1 VSSNLSRPTNKPRVI
16 TRGLFIISIKYRHI
30 DLSQITI
37 KFPDHSEKLVE
48 ENTTPLEIAKDIS
61 TSLAKRA
68 LAAQIN
74 GRVISLNE
82 PLKESGDFK
91 ILTFDDEEGKDV
103 FWHSSAHLMA
113 QAIKRIFP
121 ETQFG
126 IGPPIDNGFYYDIDL
141 DKPITPEDFE
151 SIESEMA
158 KIVNEDLATERRV
171 LSAEEALKFFTE
183 KNEQLKVDLI
193 KNLDKSEII
202 STYTQ
207 GEFTDLCRGP
217 HVPSTGYLG
226 KNFKLLSVA
235 GAYWHGDENNK
246 MLQRIY
252 ATNFP
257 DSKMLKKY
265 LNMLEEAK
273 KRDHRKLGR
282 ELDLFSIQDEV
293 GSGLILW
300 HPKGALV
307 RHLIEGYWKNEH
319 LKNGYDLVS
328 SPHIAKLNL
337 WETSGH
343 TGFYQENMFNPMS
356 VDEIDYQ
363 IKPMNCPFHMMI
375 YQSKIRSY
383 RDLPIRFAELGTVY
397 RYERSGVLH
406 GLMRVRG
413 FTQDDAHIYCHPGQ
427 LTDEII
433 GVLDLNTQILSK
445 FGFTEYDVFLSTR
458 PEKYVGT
465 IEGWEHAT
473 EALRK
478 ALELKNVKYKI
489 DPGEG
494 VFYGPKIDIKIKD
507 VLGRSWQCSTIQVD
521 FNLPERF
528 DLNFVDADGK
538 RHRPII
544 IHRALMGSLE
554 RFFGIL
560 IEHYGGAFPLWLAP
574 VQAIIL
580 PITDKHAEYAK
591 NIKNIFINNGI
602 RTEIDLRNEKVG
614 FKIREAE
621 VQKIPYM
628 IILGDK
634 EVNDHKISVREKGK
648 GDLGQMSMDRFLKIF
663 SENLMN

>member
-1 VSSNLSRPTNKPRVI
+1 MSKLT
-16 TRGLFIISIKYRHI
+16 L
-30 DLSQITI
+30 
-37 KFPDHSEKLVE
+37 KFPDNTEKTFDK
-48 ENTTPLEIAKDIS
+48 NITPLDIAKGIS
-61 TSLAKRA
+61 NSLAKRA
-68 LAAQIN
+68 LAAKLN
-74 GRVISLNE
+74 GKVISIKE
-82 PLKESGDFK
+82 PIKESGNFQV
-91 ILTFDDEEGKDV
+91 LTFDDNEGKDI

-113 QAIKRIFP
+113 QAIKRVFP

-141 DKPITPEDFE
+141 DRPITPDDFE
-151 SIESEMA
+151 SIELEMS
-158 KIVNEDLATERRV
+158 KIVDEDYATERRV
-171 LSAEEALKFFTE
+171 LSAEEALKFFKE
-183 KNEQLKVDLI
+183 KNELLKIDLI
-193 KNLDKSEII
+193 ENLDKSEII
-202 STYTQ
+202 STYSQ

-257 DSKMLKKY
+257 DKKMLKQH
-265 LNMLEEAK
+265 LHRLEEAK

-282 ELDLFSIQDEV
+282 ELDLFSIQDEI

-300 HPKGALV
+300 HPKGALI
-307 RHLIEGYWKNEH
+307 RHLIEAYWKDEH
-319 LKNGYDLVS
+319 LKNGYELVS
-328 SPHIAKLNL
+328 SPHVAKLHL

-356 VDEIDYQ
+356 IDEIDYQ
-363 IKPMNCPFHMMI
+363 LKPMNCPFHMMI

-383 RDLPIRFAELGTVY
+383 RDLPVRYAELGTVY

-413 FTQDDAHIYCHPGQ
+413 FTQDDAHIYCHPDQ

-433 GVLDLNTQILSK
+433 GVLDLNTKILSK
-445 FGFTEYDVFLSTR
+445 FGFTEYDVYLSTR

-465 IEGWEHAT
+465 VEGWDYAT
-473 EALRK
+473 EALKR
-478 ALELKNVKYKI
+478 ALELKKIKYNI

-507 VLGRSWQCSTIQVD
+507 ILGRSWQCSTIQVD

-528 DLNFVDADGK
+528 ELNFVDADGH

-560 IEHYGGAFPLWLAP
+560 IEHYGGSFPLWLAP
-574 VQAIIL
+574 VQGIVMA
-580 PITDKHAEYAK
+580 ITDNQGDYAK
-591 NIKNIFINNGI
+591 KVREQLIDKGI
-602 RTEIDLRNEKVG
+602 RSELDLRNEKIG

-621 VQKIPYM
+621 LQKIPFM
-628 IILGDK
+628 IIVGDK
-634 EVNDHKISVREKGK
+634 EVEQGKISVREKGK
-648 GDLGQMSMDRFLKIF
+648 GDLGQMSIEEFLEII
-663 SENLMN
+663 SNRLDN

>member
-1 VSSNLSRPTNKPRVI
+1 MSKLT
-16 TRGLFIISIKYRHI
+16 L
-30 DLSQITI
+30 
-37 KFPDHSEKLVE
+37 KFPDNTEKTFDK
-48 ENTTPLEIAKDIS
+48 NITPLDIAKGIS
-61 TSLAKRA
+61 NSLAKRA
-68 LAAQIN
+68 LAAKLN
-74 GRVISLNE
+74 GKVISIKE
-82 PLKESGDFK
+82 PIKESGNFQV
-91 ILTFDDEEGKDV
+91 LTFDDNEGKDI

-113 QAIKRIFP
+113 QAIKRVFP

-141 DKPITPEDFE
+141 DRPITPDDFE
-151 SIESEMA
+151 SIELEMS
-158 KIVNEDLATERRV
+158 KIVDEDYATERRV
-171 LSAEEALKFFTE
+171 LSAEEALKFFKE
-183 KNEQLKVDLI
+183 KNELLKIDLI
-193 KNLDKSEII
+193 ENLDKSEII
-202 STYTQ
+202 STYSQ

-257 DSKMLKKY
+257 DKKMLKQH
-265 LNMLEEAK
+265 LHRLEEAK

-282 ELDLFSIQDEV
+282 ELDLFSIQDEI

-300 HPKGALV
+300 HPKGALI
-307 RHLIEGYWKNEH
+307 RHLIEAYWKDEH
-319 LKNGYDLVS
+319 LKNGYELVS
-328 SPHIAKLNL
+328 SPHVAKLHL

-356 VDEIDYQ
+356 IDEIDYQ
-363 IKPMNCPFHMMI
+363 LKPMNCPFHMMI

-383 RDLPIRFAELGTVY
+383 RDLPVRYAELGTVY

-413 FTQDDAHIYCHPGQ
+413 FTQDDAHIYCHPDQ

-433 GVLDLNTQILSK
+433 GVLDLNTKILSK
-445 FGFTEYDVFLSTR
+445 FGFTEYDVYLSTR

-465 IEGWEHAT
+465 VEGWDYAT
-473 EALRK
+473 EALKR
-478 ALELKNVKYKI
+478 ALELKKIKYKI

-507 VLGRSWQCSTIQVD
+507 IIGRSWQCSTIQVD

-528 DLNFVDADGK
+528 ELNFVDADGH

-560 IEHYGGAFPLWLAP
+560 IEHYGGSFPLWLAP
-574 VQAIIL
+574 VQGIVMA
-580 PITDKHAEYAK
+580 ITDNQGDYAK
-591 NIKNIFINNGI
+591 KVREQLIDKGI
-602 RTEIDLRNEKVG
+602 RSELDLRNEKIG

-621 VQKIPYM
+621 LQKIPFM
-628 IILGDK
+628 IIVGDK
-634 EVNDHKISVREKGK
+634 EVEQGKISVREKGK
-648 GDLGQMSMDRFLKIF
+648 GDLGQMSIEEFLEII
-663 SENLMN
+663 SNRLHN